1 MIKRILLVIAA
12 AGVALAIGFMVF
24 AWRSPIAEVPAAS
37 AEAFPAEAIAAGER
51 VARAGYCATCH
62 TAEGGAAY
70 AGGYP
75 VETGFGII
83 HSTNITP
90 DQETG
95 IGSWSLAAFRRS
107 MHEGVAR
114 DGSHLFPAFPYDH
127 FTLTA
132 DADID
137 VLYAYL
143 MTLPQ
148 QQEAAFAN
156 TVPFPLNIRM
166 LQAGWKL
173 LFFDEG
179 RYKPD
184 PQRADDWNRGAYLA
198 EGLTHCAA
206 CHTPRNVLGAR
217 IADEA
222 YAGALVED
230 WVAPAL
236 TRANVAPADWDE
248 EALYTYL
255 RDGANATH
263 GVALGTMGPVIHEG
277 LMALPDTDIRSLA
290 IYFAD
295 IAGTSGV
302 TDNSAA
308 LGAALDVSAIGLV
321 QQRDADARLYN
332 AACSSCHS
340 NTSDVLQTVRP
351 ELGLNSALWM
361 DDPTNFLRVVLHG
374 VSLQAGDPALI
385 MPGFAGRLPDD
396 DIARLSNYLRETRT
410 GQPPWTGLNA
420 RIAEL
425 HGERATGQ

>member
-1 MIKRILLVIAA
+1 MIKRILSGTAVA
-12 AGVALAIGFMVF
+12 ALALALGFVVF
-24 AWRSPIAEVPAAS
+24 AWRSPIAEVSAAVADPPAAQV
-37 AEAFPAEAIAAGER
+37 IAAGER

-62 TAEGGAAY
+62 TAQGGAAY

-75 VETGFGII
+75 VATGFGII

-90 DQETG
+90 DPETG
-95 IGSWSLAAFRRS
+95 IGRWSLAAFRRA

-127 FTLTA
+127 FTLMSDT
-132 DADID
+132 DID

-143 MTLPQ
+143 MTLPPQ
-148 QQEAAFAN
+148 PQEAFAN
-156 TVPFPLNIRM
+156 TVPFPLDIRL

-179 RYKPD
+179 RYVPD
-184 PQRADDWNRGAYLA
+184 PGRTEDWNRGAYLA
-198 EGLTHCAA
+198 EGLAHCGA
-206 CHTPRNVLGAR
+206 CHTPRNALGAE
-217 IADEA
+217 IAARA
-222 YAGALVED
+222 YGGALVDD

-236 TRANVAPADWDE
+236 TRANMAPADWDE
-248 EALYTYL
+248 AALYTYL
-255 RDGANATH
+255 REGANATH

-277 LMALPDTDIRSLA
+277 LFALPDGDIRALA
-290 IYFAD
+290 VYFAD
-295 IAGTSGV
+295 VAGTSGGTGDSAV
-302 TDNSAA
+302 LSAA
-308 LGAALDVSAIGLV
+308 LAASDIGLV

-332 AACSSCHS
+332 AACASCHS
-340 NTSDVLQTVRP
+340 NSSDELLTARP

-385 MPGFAGRLPDD
+385 MPGFAGRLPDG
-396 DIARLSNYLRETRT
+396 DIARLSNHLRQTRT
-410 GQPPWTGLNA
+410 DRPPWSDLTA

-425 HGERATGQ
+425 RGERAREQ

>member
-1 MIKRILLVIAA
+1 MLKRIFLGSLGAVAI
-12 AGVALAIGFMVF
+12 VALGFLIF
-24 AWRSPIAEVPAAS
+24 AWRSAIAEVSPAMAGDFS
-37 AEAFPAEAIAAGER
+37 PEAIEAGER

-75 VETGFGII
+75 VATGFGII

-90 DQETG
+90 DPDTG
-95 IGSWSLAAFRRS
+95 IGRWSQAAFRRS

-127 FTLTA
+127 FTLA
-132 DADID
+132 SDADID

-143 MTLPQ
+143 MTLPPQ
-148 QQEAAFAN
+148 PEAAFDN
-156 TVPFPLNIRM
+156 TVPFPLNIRL

-179 RYKPD
+179 RYVPD
-184 PQRADDWNRGAYLA
+184 PARTDEWNRGAYLA

-206 CHTPRNVLGAR
+206 CHTPRNALGAR
-217 IADEA
+217 IAA
-222 YAGALVED
+222 QPYAGARVED

-236 TRANVAPADWDE
+236 TRANMAPADWDE
-248 EALYTYL
+248 TALYTYL
-255 RDGANATH
+255 RDGANPTH

-277 LMALPDTDIRSLA
+277 LMALPDTDIRALA
-290 IYFAD
+290 VYFAD
-295 IAGTSGV
+295 VAGTSGV
-302 TDNSAA
+302 TDNSVAIASA
-308 LGAALDVSAIGLV
+308 LEVSAIGLV
-321 QQRDADARLYN
+321 QQHDADARLYN

-340 NTSDVLQTVRP
+340 NTSDMLQTARP

-374 VSLQAGDPALI
+374 VTLAAGDPTLI
-385 MPGFAGRLPDD
+385 MPGFAGRLPDE

-410 GQPPWTGLNA
+410 DRPPWTGLTA
-420 RIAEL
+420 RIEEL

>member
-1 MIKRILLVIAA
+1 MIKRILLGTTASAVIL
-12 AGVALAIGFMVF
+12 ALGFVVF
-24 AWRSPIAEVPAAS
+24 AWRSPIAEVAVETAKT
-37 AEAFPAEAIAAGER
+37 FPAEAIAAGES

-62 TAEGGAAY
+62 TADGGAAY
-70 AGGYP
+70 TGGYP
-75 VETGFGII
+75 VATGFGII

-90 DQETG
+90 DPDTG
-95 IGSWSLAAFRRS
+95 IGRWSLAAFRRS

-127 FTLTA
+127 FTLTLN
-132 DADID
+132 ADID

-143 MTLPQ
+143 MTLEPLP
-148 QQEAAFAN
+148 EAAFAN
-156 TVPFPLNIRM
+156 TVPFPLNIRL

-179 RYKPD
+179 RYASD
-184 PQRADDWNRGAYLA
+184 PAQSDAWNRGAYLA
-198 EGLTHCAA
+198 EGLSHCAA
-206 CHTPRNVLGAR
+206 CHTPRNALGAR
-217 IADEA
+217 IATQP
-222 YAGALVED
+222 YAGAVVED

-236 TRANVAPADWDE
+236 TRANMAPAAWDE

-277 LMALPDTDIRSLA
+277 LIALPDTDIRALA
-290 IYFAD
+290 VYFTEV
-295 IAGTSGV
+295 AGTSGV

-308 LGAALDVSAIGLV
+308 LSAALEVSALGLL

-340 NTSDVLQTVRP
+340 NTSDMLQTARP
-351 ELGLNSALWM
+351 ELGLNSALWI

-374 VSLQAGDPALI
+374 VSLQAGDPGLI

-410 GQPPWTGLNA
+410 TRPPWTGLTA
-420 RIAEL
+420 RIEEL

>member
-1 MIKRILLVIAA
+1 MLKRILLSTAATAA
-12 AGVALAIGFMVF
+12 ALALGFLIF
-24 AWRSPIAEVPAAS
+24 AWRSAIAEVSPVAV
-37 AEAFPAEAIAAGER
+37 AEFSPEEIEAGEL

-62 TAEGGAAY
+62 TVAGHAAY

-75 VETGFGII
+75 MDTGFGIV

-90 DQETG
+90 DPDTG
-95 IGSWSLAAFRRS
+95 IGSWSLEAFRRS

-127 FTLTA
+127 FTLTS

-143 MTLPQ
+143 MTLDPQ
-148 QQEAAFAN
+148 PEPEFAN
-156 TVPFPLNIRM
+156 TVPFPLNIRL

-179 RYKPD
+179 RYQPD
-184 PQRADDWNRGAYLA
+184 PAQSDIWNRGAYLA

-206 CHTPRNVLGAR
+206 CHTPRNILGAR
-217 IADEA
+217 IASQA
-222 YAGALVED
+222 YDGALVED

-236 TRANVAPADWDE
+236 TRANMAPADWTED
-248 EALYTYL
+248 ALYTYL

-277 LMALPDTDIRSLA
+277 LMALPDTDIHALA

-302 TDNSAA
+302 TANSAA
-308 LGAALDVSAIGLV
+308 VAAALDVSAIGLV
-321 QQRDADARLYN
+321 EQQNADARLYN

-340 NTSDVLQTVRP
+340 NTSGVLLTARP
-351 ELGLNSALWM
+351 ELALNSTLWM

-374 VSLQAGDPALI
+374 VSLQAGDPGLI
-385 MPGFAGRLPDD
+385 MPGFAGRLSDD
-396 DIARLSNYLRETRT
+396 DIVRLSNYLRETRT
-410 GQPPWTGLNA
+410 DRPPWADLAA
-420 RIAEL
+420 RIEEL
-425 HGERATGQ
+425 HGDRATGQ

>member
-1 MIKRILLVIAA
+1 MLRRILLGTVAA
-12 AGVALAIGFMVF
+12 VAVLALGFLIF
-24 AWRSPIAEVPAAS
+24 AWRSAITEMSPAEV
-37 AEAFPAEAIAAGER
+37 AEFSPEAVAAGER

-75 VETGFGII
+75 METGFGII

-90 DQETG
+90 DPVTG
-95 IGSWSLAAFRRS
+95 IGSWPLAAFRRA

-127 FTLTA
+127 FTLTS
-132 DADID
+132 DSDID

-143 MTLPQ
+143 MTLPPQ
-148 QQEAAFAN
+148 PEEVFAN
-156 TVPFPLNIRM
+156 TVPFPLNIRL
-166 LQAGWKL
+166 LQAGWKM

-179 RYKPD
+179 RYVPD
-184 PQRADDWNRGAYLA
+184 PARTDEWNRGAYLA

-206 CHTPRNVLGAR
+206 CHTPRNALGAR
-217 IADEA
+217 IAAQA
-222 YAGALVED
+222 YAGTVVED
-230 WVAPAL
+230 WYAPAL
-236 TRANVAPADWDE
+236 TRRNMAPADWDE

-255 RDGANATH
+255 REGANATH

-277 LMALPDTDIRSLA
+277 LMALPDTDIRALA
-290 IYFAD
+290 VYFAD
-295 IAGTSGV
+295 VAGTSGV
-302 TDNSAA
+302 TDNSVALNAA
-308 LGAALDVSAIGLV
+308 LEVSAIGMV

-340 NTSDVLQTVRP
+340 NTSDKLLTTRP
-351 ELGLNSALWM
+351 ELALNSTLWM

-374 VSLQAGDPALI
+374 VSLQAGDPSLI

-396 DIARLSNYLRETRT
+396 DIVRLSNYLRATRT
-410 GQPPWTGLNA
+410 DRPPWADLA
-420 RIAEL
+420 ERIEEL